1 VTWLLMVNWIAARRG
16 GYPKA
21 LGYVGLLAAVIAFV
35 GLMLSLHGFTHILAN
50 LWEIAVGAVLWMGAK
65 SAASRTVAEV
75 P

>member
-1 VTWLLMVNWIAARRG
+1 L
-16 GYPKA
+16 
-21 LGYVGLLAAVIAFV
+21 
-35 GLMLSLHGFTHILAN
+35 LSLHGFTHILAN